1 MAIVNQYNLELEQR
15 VVETALLHQD
25 LKEII
30 YMEHLEGFMEN
41 KSKGCLLKKY
51 VYGLKQIPMQWH
63 RRFDEFLLKTVFV
76 KNGHDSCG

>member
-1 MAIVNQYNLELEQR
+1 
-15 VVETALLHQD
+15 
-25 LKEII
+25 
-30 YMEHLEGFMEN
+30 MEHLEGFMEN

-51 VYGLKQIPMQWH
+51 VYGLKRIPMQWH